1 MISVKSAGQKEF
13 MKEAVIGCVIVAAI
27 LLFGTII
34 TGRNASEDTE
44 SAVHTVS
51 LMYLDELAERRAQ
64 VVSSTLS
71 AYISNMDAA
80 VGLLTPSD
88 LSSVTNLQAYQTRM
102 KQLYGLEKFAFVDSD
117 GLIYTSR
124 GTRTDIQLYN
134 FDYNHIVGPEVSLK
148 NADGAKKVVVAMPV
162 DHLSLEG
169 KTLVACFMEIDM
181 SRMLRNLSLQ
191 TDNNT
196 TTFCNIYTRK
206 GMALTDMVLG
216 GLASAFKKS

>member
-88 LSSVTNLQAYQTRM
+88 LSSVTNLQAY
-102 KQLYGLEKFAFVDSD
+102 
-117 GLIYTSR
+117 
-124 GTRTDIQLYN
+124 
-134 FDYNHIVGPEVSLK
+134 
-148 NADGAKKVVVAMPV
+148 
-162 DHLSLEG
+162 
-169 KTLVACFMEIDM
+169 
-181 SRMLRNLSLQ
+181 LR
-191 TDNNT
+191 D
-196 TTFCNIYTRK
+196 
-206 GMALTDMVLG
+206 
-216 GLASAFKKS
+216 

>member
-88 LSSVTNLQAYQTRM
+88 LSSVTNLQAYQARM

-148 NADGAKKVVVAMPV
+148 NTDGA
-162 DHLSLEG
+162 
-169 KTLVACFMEIDM
+169 T
-181 SRMLRNLSLQ
+181 
-191 TDNNT
+191 
-196 TTFCNIYTRK
+196 
-206 GMALTDMVLG
+206 
-216 GLASAFKKS
+216 